1 MSNEFN
7 IKVLIMRI
15 KLIIT
20 LKTTLMNEHF
30 IAPLAVIAS
39 SKELQKRNVEQSVKY
54 QNTN

>member
-7 IKVLIMRI
+7 IEVVTMRI